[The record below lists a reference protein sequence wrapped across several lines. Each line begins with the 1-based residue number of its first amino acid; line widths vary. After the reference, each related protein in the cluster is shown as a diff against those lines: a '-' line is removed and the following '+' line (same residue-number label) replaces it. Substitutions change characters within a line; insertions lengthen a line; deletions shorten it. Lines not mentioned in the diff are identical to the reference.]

1 MQFFKFFSLQHWAVG
16 CDFGNRASIY
26 ELTGDPIK
34 PCWIQWNMADCT
46 EKFTHVIKLGTA
58 DISPKRVRDMA
69 EQNVYNNTKY
79 QVKTRANNNTQFENS
94 YLKK

>member
-1 MQFFKFFSLQHWAVG
+1 
-16 CDFGNRASIY
+16 
-26 ELTGDPIK
+26 
-34 PCWIQWNMADCT
+34 MADCT

-94 YLKK
+94 YLKKKMNK

>member
-1 MQFFKFFSLQHWAVG
+1 
-16 CDFGNRASIY
+16 
-26 ELTGDPIK
+26 
-34 PCWIQWNMADCT
+34 MADCT